1 MPGTDATIITT
12 IRTSYAR
19 HPGFQHYFWKWFAL
33 GDFTEAQ
40 LRHFALVY
48 YQHVKRFRLY
58 IAGAITISPAEDLQ
72 RVLAENLADEYGV
85 ALAGQPLADSHPE
98 MYRKFMRSLGL
109 SEVDWKDAEPISG
122 IRRFQEIH
130 FALFR
135 GGLVSETLGAVIFG
149 MEASTPYRH
158 GSVVE
163 GLKRFRE
170 HSDLDI
176 DATFFEAHVCGDEAH
191 SRDLL
196 NAAMPF
202 IEADPE
208 GVARGARLSFDARKV
223 FLDDLAQALRV
234 SSSEA
239 V

>member
-1 MPGTDATIITT
+1 MPETESAMITD
-12 IRTSYAR
+12 IRASYAY

-33 GDFTEAQ
+33 GDFDEAR
-40 LRHFALVY
+40 LRQFALLY
-48 YQHVKRFRLY
+48 YQHVRRFRLY
-58 IAGAITISPAEDLQ
+58 IAGAITIAPSEALQ

-85 ALAGQPLADSHPE
+85 ALAGQPVADSHPE

-109 SEVDWKDAEPISG
+109 SEADWNNAEPIAG
-122 IRRFQEIH
+122 ICRFQEIH

-135 GGLVSETLGAVIFG
+135 GGLVAEMIGAVVFG
-149 MEASTPYRH
+149 MESSTPYRH

-163 GLKRFRE
+163 GLKVFRP
-170 HSDLDI
+170 HSRLDI
-176 DATFFEAHVCGDEAH
+176 DATFFEAHVSGDEAH

-208 GVARGARLSFDARKV
+208 GVGRGARLSFDARKL
-223 FLDDLAQALRV
+223 FLDDLAQALNV
-234 SSSEA
+234 SHVPS
-239 V
+239 